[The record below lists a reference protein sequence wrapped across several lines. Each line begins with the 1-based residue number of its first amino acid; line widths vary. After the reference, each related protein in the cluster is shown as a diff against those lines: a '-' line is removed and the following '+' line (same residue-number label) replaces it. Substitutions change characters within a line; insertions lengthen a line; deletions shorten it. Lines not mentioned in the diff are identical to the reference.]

1 MSNLTTLIKVNLRE
15 TLDKRK
21 FKENKKQQ
29 AFLVYVLL
37 LGLLFICIS
46 SFYSFIYAIQYK
58 EFGMVDQIFNL
69 TLIFFI
75 ATTILTFSST
85 ISKMQSIFMSNDYDI
100 LSALPV
106 SKRDIVISKIINLYI
121 IELIVALILLV
132 PNSIVST
139 IISQDLR
146 FLIIIPLAFI
156 APAFSMLFAL
166 FITAILEILIK
177 NQKVKTIIST
187 VLTIAILGTIF
198 VFGFISGMNSKNNGN
213 VDAFNMM
220 SQGAIYINPTLIFL
234 DKGFK
239 ENLLWLLV
247 YVGINIAVLVLV
259 LSIVVIAYNRIHNNM
274 VSTKLKSQTAGRSKN
289 KNLVFKSQFKQFMS
303 MTSKNFFKSKNALM
317 QTFIGIIL
325 SLLMGGIAIVMCLN
339 GAFVQTNP
347 ETNETINVLDLI
359 RDFIFVGVIGFT
371 LFSSIMPP
379 SSVAVSLEGKNF
391 NVLKTLPINFKTFL
405 KSKLLFS
412 FLIMSIPSFILS
424 VAIVILIK
432 QSIFSII
439 ISLIFPIIF
448 TYFISAYTLFIN
460 ASMPYL
466 NWKEEIEVYKYHK
479 STIIT
484 VFTDM
489 GISMVALILAIVL
502 GIFTNA
508 YVSGIAIISIFVLL
522 SILFTALL
530 FKKTAKKLETLEVF
544 D

>member
-1 MSNLTTLIKVNLRE
+1 
-15 TLDKRK
+15 
-21 FKENKKQQ
+21 
-29 AFLVYVLL
+29 
-37 LGLLFICIS
+37 
-46 SFYSFIYAIQYK
+46 
-58 EFGMVDQIFNL
+58 
-69 TLIFFI
+69 
-75 ATTILTFSST
+75 
-85 ISKMQSIFMSNDYDI
+85 
-100 LSALPV
+100 
-106 SKRDIVISKIINLYI
+106 
-121 IELIVALILLV
+121 
-132 PNSIVST
+132 
-139 IISQDLR
+139 
-146 FLIIIPLAFI
+146 
-156 APAFSMLFAL
+156 MLFAL

-405 KSKLLFS
+405 KSKLLLS

-432 QSIFSII
+432 QS
-439 ISLIFPIIF
+439 IF